1 MWGTRVDV
9 LSDGHVRRV
18 TVLRD
23 GAAVSYAEVVEQWR
37 ASRPFRTF
45 FAALLAEPPYQ
56 AYFWETPPVSCATA
70 AQAFEFVLVDSARLA
85 AMAPEPGAFA
95 DRFAPGQAV
104 TTFANLGGDALLVAP
119 APQAPPGAYAHLAA
133 LARQAPALQQHALW
147 EAVGDAVAGRLAA
160 KPLWLSTSGLGVAW
174 LHVRLDE
181 RPKYY
186 TYAPYRTAA
195 EGSPIPQPRR
205 ETHDGGKTL
214 RDPPPPHGR
223 GDRDLCRAG
232 APGTG
237 QGGAR

>member
-9 LSDGHVRRV
+9 LSEGNVRRV
-18 TVLRD
+18 AVLRD

-104 TTFANLGGDALLVAP
+104 SDLSNPPGRGLLVAP
-119 APQAPPGAYAHLAA
+119 TPPT
-133 LARQAPALQQHALW
+133 P
-147 EAVGDAVAGRLAA
+147 
-160 KPLWLSTSGLGVAW
+160 
-174 LHVRLDE
+174 
-181 RPKYY
+181 
-186 TYAPYRTAA
+186 
-195 EGSPIPQPRR
+195 
-205 ETHDGGKTL
+205 
-214 RDPPPPHGR
+214 
-223 GDRDLCRAG
+223 
-232 APGTG
+232 
-237 QGGAR
+237 